1 MQTLPPGT
9 FGELRQAL
17 ASRDPHTT
25 HVVPAAVM
33 ISVRCEERETRTA
46 RGEPKPNRGGERRAF
61 AFA

>member
-9 FGELRQAL
+9 FGELIQAL
-17 ASRDPHTT
+17 ALLDPQTT

-33 ISVRCEERETRTA
+33 ISVCCEEREMRTS